1 MRSDHF
7 TVALPHGADVL
18 SPNASVPKTAG
29 GVMAAARK
37 KQKAKKTARLLAWA
51 GTLQCL
57 HGRKLCP
64 NRYLIR
70 WFYKYGNPP
79 DDDNALARCKAYLD
93 GAASAMGVNDRELR
107 FRGVERI
114 KDVERWKELELVFWR
129 EEEDGTVFHQKTAR
143 NDEEEEKKI

>member
-1 MRSDHF
+1 MRSDLF
-7 TVALPHGADVL
+7 IVALPHGAEVL
-18 SPNASVPKTAG
+18 SPNASVPKTAR

-57 HGRKLCP
+57 HGRELCP

-79 DDDNALARCKAYLD
+79 DDDNAVARCKAYLD
-93 GAASAMGVNDRELR
+93 GAASAMGINDRELR
-107 FRGVERI
+107 FRGVEHI
-114 KDVERWKELELVFWR
+114 KNMERWRELELVFWR

-143 NDEEEEKKI
+143 NCEQEEKEL